1 MMRALWRYLLAR
13 HRLRAH
19 QRAYG
24 DLSGVKLQCMVPDC
38 PAPLIASHVPIADAM
53 AADRAHQL
61 LHHPAQPL
69 RPGECRQPL
78 GTVPGV
84 WCTEPRGHGGQH
96 RHLVATVELDLG
108 ETTWREGED
117 GWVATVVR
125 PQQLRWRG
133 RG

>member
-1 MMRALWRYLLAR
+1 MRALWRYLLAR

-19 QRAYG
+19 QRAHG
-24 DLSGVKLQCMVPDC
+24 DLSGVELRCLLADC
-38 PAPLIASHVPIADAM
+38 PAPLIASHVPMADAL
-53 AADRAHQL
+53 AADQAHQA
-61 LHHPAQPL
+61 LHHPQL
-69 RPGECRQPL
+69 RPAPGDCGQPL

-84 WCTEPRGHGGQH
+84 WCTEPRGHGGPH
-96 RHLVATVELDLG
+96 RHLVATAELDLG
-108 ETTWREGED
+108 ETTWHEGPD